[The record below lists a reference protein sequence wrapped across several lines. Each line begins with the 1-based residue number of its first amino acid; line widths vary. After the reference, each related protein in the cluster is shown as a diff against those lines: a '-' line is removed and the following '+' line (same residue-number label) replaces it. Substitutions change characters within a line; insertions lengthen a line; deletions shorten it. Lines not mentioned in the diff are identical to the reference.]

1 MRSIFL
7 ASFLCCLSLFAA
19 GQTYNYSSGTLS
31 ITVQAFNPCEGVAP
45 NGDNG
50 YLRFTV
56 NSAGGGSALIV
67 LVSGPGRYQNPNIE
81 IVPVGSSYNF
91 NPIIPDDGIGGPEL
105 PALSLPSGTYQF
117 FVREQVGSSVINT
130 FSGLP
135 TQMPIVLK
143 HITTPLS
150 LTEDIR
156 TDNTVCTNPVNGQVQ
171 ASIVGGSQ
179 TIGTGSYTYTWSA
192 NNGLSGLPLTGTT
205 NGTTP
210 LNLATM
216 LGVPGLPG
224 GTYRLNVQDNYS
236 VCSEFRDFTISDP
249 ALVVQT
255 ITTASPHPICA
266 GDNINIMLS
275 GSETGVQYTIIR
287 NGTVTA
293 NAATGTGAAPFPIT
307 FPSAGFSGGDVI
319 TVRAV
324 NGFCSP
330 VMMTGAVTLNINPI
344 PALTNVAIAPI
355 CAKQTSA
362 LMTYTGATGSPN
374 RYSLD
379 FDAAAEAVGFAD
391 LVNQVLPA
399 SPVSITVPA
408 TVPAGSYTAIL
419 KVSNSTT
426 TCESPGQTVTIVV
439 NALPTI
445 TLGTVQPVCITSTS
459 ATLPYSATTGSPSRY
474 SITYAAAAITAGFAN
489 VTNAALAAA
498 PGNITLVVP
507 GSATAGTYNG
517 SITVTNLTTG
527 CVSDPLSFTVT
538 IIALPTITFDPN
550 VLACQGDATAPLTYT
565 ATTGTPDQY
574 SIDFN
579 AAAQAA
585 GLADLT
591 NTTLNA
597 SPIQISVP
605 TGIAAGTYNGTL
617 QVRNSTTG
625 CVSTVANFTLTVRP
639 RPTITLGTIAPTCF
653 SATATSV
660 QLPYTATTNSPTLY
674 NIDFNAAAN
683 TAGFID
689 VTNTALPASPITI
702 AIAANTPAGTYNGSL
717 TVTNGTTTCASIVY
731 PITIVIDALPTIT
744 LSTIQPVCIG
754 STTANI
760 PYTSTTS
767 APNQYS
773 LDFDAAANT
782 VGFIDIAN
790 LTLPASPIAVTI
802 PGTAGAGSYN
812 ATLTV
817 RNTTMGCVS
826 DPVNVTITIINIPTI
841 TLGANPQVCRGITS
855 ANLPYTATTGAPD
868 QYSINFNPAA
878 NTAGFVDVANLALS
892 ATPIVI
898 TVPGAAAV
906 GTYTGSLTVRNSVT
920 GCVSATS
927 TITVTIRPLPTITL
941 STIAPICAGTTTAN
955 LPYTATSGTP
965 TQYSIDFNAA
975 AEGQGFADVTNQA
988 LPASP
993 IAITVPVGAAPGT
1006 YTATIT
1012 VRNTTSTC
1020 VSAVQNIS
1028 ITIQA
1033 LPTITLGTIQPVC
1046 IGSATASI
1054 PYTNTTGS
1062 PNRYTLDFDAAANTA
1077 GFTDVT
1083 AGTLPASPIAVTVP
1097 TTAGI
1102 GSYNA
1107 TLTVTNTTTG
1117 CVSAPLNVTITIID
1131 VPTITLGANP
1141 QVCFGAT
1148 SAALPYTATTGVPNQ
1163 YNIDFNAAANAAGF
1177 LDVANATLSATPIV
1191 IVVPGAAAVGTYT
1204 GSLTVLNST
1213 TGCTSAPS
1221 TITVTIIPAPTIAL
1235 GTIQPVCAG
1244 STSASLPYT
1253 GITGTPDVYSIDFNA
1268 AAEGQGF
1275 ADVTNVTLP
1284 ASPITIA
1291 VPAGAVIGTYNATIT
1306 VRNTGA
1312 GCVSAIQ
1319 NISIIINAVPTIAL
1333 NPNGLACEGDAAAS
1347 LSYTSTTGAPN
1358 QYSIVFDAAANA
1370 AGLVNVANVT
1380 LPASAISVTLPAAIA
1395 AGTYNGVV
1403 TVRNSTTGC
1412 TSAPIN
1418 ITITVNSRPTITL
1431 GTIAPICAS
1440 TTATTVSVPYT
1451 ATTGAP
1457 TQYSITFSAAAISA
1471 GFTNVPNTALPA
1483 SPIII
1488 AVPANTPGG
1497 TYTATLSVRNL
1508 TTTCASTA
1516 QNISIVIN
1524 STVLIT
1530 PGTVSP
1536 VCLGAT
1542 SATLPYSGAT
1552 GAPDRYTLDFNAA
1565 ANTAGFLDVTDVALP
1580 AGSITIAI
1588 PTTATANTYTA
1599 TLTVTNSTTTCP
1611 SAPMTVMVTISSAPS
1626 ITLTTTNPSACV
1638 GTTSTTLPYTATTG
1652 SPNTYT
1658 LDFNGTA
1665 NAAGFID
1672 VVNAV
1677 LPASPITITVPAS
1690 APAGSYTATLTVS
1703 NGSPTCGTGT
1713 PQTITVS
1720 ITPLPTITLGANP
1733 RPCIGAAT
1741 ADLPFTTTT
1750 GNPDLYSITFSAAA
1764 QAAGFVNVVDATLP
1778 ATPGPIAIP
1787 IPTGAAAN
1795 VTYTATLT
1803 VRSTGSGCKSTNRS
1817 FNIQMI
1823 DTPQITLGANPTVCR
1838 GTTTVN
1844 LPYSGAT
1851 GSPNR
1856 YNIDFDAAAE
1866 AAGFADVT
1874 AATLAAARF
1883 VITVPGGAALGTYNG
1898 TVTIFRTGAEA
1909 CPSTAYPFTIQIV
1922 DAPTLAVTTPTTVCL
1937 GATTA
1942 SLSYVSAGAP
1952 ATLYSVTF
1960 SAAAVTAGFTN
1971 VVDATLPAGG
1981 APIQITIPATATATN
1996 YTATLSVK
2004 AGAGGCASPNRSFTI
2019 RINALP
2025 NVTLGTINPVCQGSA
2040 SAILPYSGATG
2051 TPNRYSIDFDA
2062 AAEAQGFVDIT
2073 DATLP
2078 VTQITIVV
2086 PTTAAAGTYNATAT
2100 VKNATT
2106 GCASTVKNIQVR
2118 ILEKPAITILANA
2131 SVCVGGPTADLNFTA
2146 TGSPDQYSIVFSAAA
2161 KAVGFTDIAN
2171 ATLTSPIVINV
2182 PATAGVGSYAATIV
2196 VRNSVASCVS
2206 SPPVP
2211 FNVDVITTPTVT
2223 VTTAPVICF
2232 GDATARIS
2240 FTATGSPNQY
2250 TLDFDAAAQA
2260 AGFTDVTNGALTNPI
2275 LVTVPA
2281 GVTMGSTYNAVLSV
2295 GNSVAGCA
2303 SAGIPVTITVQPAV
2317 DIVSITDPITV
2328 CEGTTTATLTS
2339 NLNGSPDFYSIVFDA
2354 AAKTEGFVDVSNA
2367 PYNTNIAIN
2376 IPTGANPAV
2385 YNAVVTFRNSTTT
2398 CSVDHALEVEI
2409 LQTPI
2414 ITPGPDPSACAGAT
2428 SVNLT
2433 YTTNIPVQNYSINFD
2448 AAANTAGFTDIANV
2462 TIPASG
2468 PIVITVPTA
2477 AGVGIYNAIINV
2489 TTVNGTVSCTSP
2501 DSTFTIE
2508 LTAQPA
2514 ITLTDANPEV
2524 CPSAT
2529 AVAQIT
2535 YSGTTG
2541 SPDQY
2546 MLDFDAAA
2554 QTAGFT
2560 DLVYTSLPASPIGI
2574 AIPAS
2579 AAAGTYNA
2587 ILKVRRNAALCESI
2601 DYPVTIT
2608 VLPQPSITVTTPD
2621 MDACVGDGSVN
2632 LLYSGTTGAPDTYT
2646 ITFAAAAKLAGFTD
2660 ILDAPLAGSPIVI
2673 TYPTAVVAG
2682 NYAAQ
2687 LIVYNSATPDKC
2699 TSKIVDLV
2707 IRIRPAATVD
2717 AGTPI
2722 TICSNQNVTLAG
2734 VVGGGA
2740 TGGTW
2745 SGGTGTFAPN
2755 NTTLNAVYTPSAAEI
2770 TAGTVTLTLT
2780 TSGPC
2785 AVKTDVVTITI
2796 NPAALVSA
2804 GPDQLICAGDTDVTL
2819 AGSFPANSSA
2829 TSATWSGGTGTFAPN
2844 NQTLN
2849 AVYTLSAAEIT
2860 AGGVTLT
2867 LTTTDPDGAGPC
2879 TAVSDAV
2886 AISISN
2892 GATVNASGPVDICAN
2907 QVIPVTATFT
2917 GTTGVTWTTSG
2928 DGTFVDANLANAV
2941 YTPGAGDIAAGTVTL
2956 TATTAGPCAPVSD
2969 NVVVPIRPAATVNA
2983 GPDQIICSDVTD
2995 VNLTGTFGGSA
3006 TGILWTTDGDGVFG
3020 NTTTPLTSYKIG
3032 LQDIARDSVVIY
3044 LNATGTCVLI
3054 DTMVVR
3060 INTAPIVDAGSP
3072 QTVCA
3077 GTNTQPLNGTF
3088 GGGASSASWTTLT
3101 GDGTFDD
3108 ATKANAIYTPGP
3120 NDIAAGFA
3128 DLIYIT
3134 NDPVGPCDRASETI
3148 RITILNGLDATL
3160 AVSANPTPVCMNGS
3174 SDISVENPQL
3184 GVSYQLINADS
3195 NTPVGGV
3202 VTGTGPGT
3210 TILLPTGALTATT
3223 RFIVRASLTGCTTV
3237 DFPATPLDVV
3247 VQGVINTSFT
3257 VTASGPICET
3267 GTATI
3272 HLGGSENSVTY
3283 QLRRNADN
3291 SLVGAPVTGT
3301 GAPIDL
3307 STGTL
3312 TQTTEF
3318 NVLASNATCSIELTQ
3333 LATVTVEKNPDPNLN
3348 ISVDN
3353 NPLCVGG
3360 STDIYIFASQA
3371 GVSYQL
3377 RNDADNSN
3385 IGLPVTG
3392 NGGTITLNTG
3402 PLTAQT
3408 TVNILATS
3416 GTACPAVELFTVPVI
3431 DVKGVVDVTLPIA
3444 PADPVI
3450 CEGGATTIEI
3460 TGAETNVEYQLRLD
3474 ADNSLVGTPR
3484 IGNGGVLSLP
3494 TGVLT
3499 ATTTFNVL
3507 AKNTDPS
3514 AECSVQMNNV
3524 ATVTVE
3530 PTVKNRT
3537 VSIAAP
3543 TPPIC
3548 VGGRA
3553 NIRVESSQAG
3563 ISYQLRNDAT
3573 DALVGAA
3580 VIGTGNDIILTTDA
3594 LSATTT
3600 FNVFASGTQCP
3611 GLELT
3616 TKVTINVS
3624 GTINLALTATAV
3636 PVRICE
3642 GATSTVQLSGS
3653 QVGVSYQLQV
3663 GGTLVGSP
3671 VLGTGSPLGLVTP
3684 ILTATTVYNVLANN
3698 GTCSAL
3704 VTDTAVVRVNALPI
3718 MTVVTPSATA
3728 VCPGNSATVLVANS
3742 EAAVTYELRRL
3753 SDNALVDSRSGNG
3766 SNITLNIGTIT
3777 ATTNF
3782 VVIGIRTG
3790 TSCSRQLSTFTLTLR
3805 SASDPACGPVGPN
3818 CFVFTVSVDAAL
3830 TKRPTC
3836 DDQADGVIVI
3846 HYSGDVSGRYGL
3858 SLAGATT
3865 GYLRQDSE
3873 FAGTIT
3879 YTGLSPDDYKFT
3891 IADVAGN
3898 SCERSISLP
3907 LRPTVDAAVSNV
3919 IDAVC
3924 FGEET
3929 GKATFTLTGGNSPY
3943 EYSLDGGITWAGNF
3957 VSGNTID
3964 VLPPNGTYNIL
3975 FRNDASDVCVAEVS
3989 VTINAQRPQLQATYT
4004 VEPATCDDGGAVTN
4018 IAATG
4023 GAGSGYSYSM
4033 DGGSFQPG
4041 NSFTGLVGGTHT
4053 LTVSDGT
4060 CTRDFPVDV
4069 TFPGFVE
4076 FDVTVNDADCSNN
4089 GLSGHLDVSFP
4100 NLGGYEIGITKD
4112 AFVEPETYIPFTSSG
4127 PTDLPYKFE
4136 NLIVGTYYIY
4146 VKTSEALCP
4155 TRQGPFIIGGAQAVS
4170 YEITTECHDNV
4181 VWLILKNPK
4190 GETGS
4195 FDIRIFRKFGSEVA
4209 YATMNSNGFTFDDP
4223 TKYPFIAI
4231 PDEYVI
4237 RVTQTNMTCGIM
4249 AAEEKDYVVHEQL
4262 FAQVGKRTESYPD
4275 IFNGTM
4281 EVVNFVGGEVPY
4293 EIQIELDSAAVP
4305 GQSYQTNWEPVELNS
4320 NQRHQKDYDHLP
4332 AGRYSVQVRDEGGCE
4347 IELIGRVP
4355 LDTDIYIPN
4364 IFTPNEDGIN
4374 DLFFIRN
4381 LPADNGAKLVISDR
4395 WGKQVYSSNAY
4406 QNNWDA
4412 KDISDGI
4419 YFYRLKIGGGDPLT
4433 GWVEVLRGTKP

>member
-1 MRSIFL
+1 MLRNLYLTILLFLLTL
-7 ASFLCCLSLFAA
+7 ASF
-19 GQTYNYSSGTLS
+19 GQTLPYTGDADPSDGLPALRVDVTLS
-31 ITVQAFNPCEGVAP
+31 HPCGGA
-45 NGDNG
+45 NNG
-50 YLRFTV
+50 YVVFTV
-56 NSAGGGSALIV
+56 ISTSDGAPANLVAVLGSTQNEFNKFIPVGGSYTYYNSGKTLGPSNFGFLITNGPGNDVINTTSTGRLDLVALPAITIADGTNDLTNSDCSNPDGQLQATIGGGSKVLAGGGS
-67 LVSGPGRYQNPNIE
+67 
-81 IVPVGSSYNF
+81 F
-91 NPIIPDDGIGGPEL
+91 
-105 PALSLPSGTYQF
+105 
-117 FVREQVGSSVINT
+117 
-130 FSGLP
+130 
-135 TQMPIVLK
+135 
-143 HITTPLS
+143 
-150 LTEDIR
+150 
-156 TDNTVCTNPVNGQVQ
+156 
-171 ASIVGGSQ
+171 
-179 TIGTGSYTYTWSA
+179 TYTWTSTSTLP
-192 NNGLSGLPLTGTT
+192 GFPLTGTFD
-205 NGTTP
+205 GTGT
-210 LNLATM
+210 LDLANL
-216 LGVPGLPG
+216 LSRPGLPG
-224 GTYRLNVQDNYS
+224 GDYTLLIEDNYS
-236 VCSEFRDFTISDP
+236 DCSATKTWTITDP
-249 ALVVQT
+249 QPIVQT
-255 ITTASPHPICA
+255 ITNA
-266 GDNINIMLS
+266 GPLAVCTGEDIEIQLG
-275 GSETGVQYTIIR
+275 GSENGVTYEALV
-287 NGTVTA
+287 NGTPSGHTA
-293 NAATGTGAAPFPIT
+293 PGTGGPIT
-307 FPSAGFSGGDVI
+307 ITVPAASFTNGQTL
-319 TVRAV
+319 TVRASFALCMPRIMSGSIV
-324 NGFCSP
+324 I
-330 VMMTGAVTLNINPI
+330 TINPLPTI
-344 PALTNVAIAPI
+344 TGVSIAPI
-355 CAKQTSA
+355 CFGQTSA
-362 LMTYTGATGSPN
+362 SLVYTGTTASPN
-374 RYSLD
+374 QFSLD
-379 FDAAAEAVGFAD
+379 FDAAANTAGFTD
-391 LVNQVLPA
+391 LVNQALTA
-399 SPVSITVPA
+399 SPLTIA
-408 TVPAGSYTAIL
+408 VPAGMPAGTYNAIL
-419 KVSNSTT
+419 KVTNSTT
-426 TCESPGQTVTIVV
+426 TCESNGQAVSIVI

-445 TLGTVQPVCITSTS
+445 TLGTVTPVCINSTS
-459 ATLPYSATTGSPSRY
+459 ATLPYSATTGSPNRY
-474 SITYAAAAITAGFAN
+474 SITYNAAALTAGFVN
-489 VTNAALAAA
+489 VTNATLAAA

-507 GSATAGTYNG
+507 GGAPVGTYNG

-527 CVSDPLSFTVT
+527 CVSNPAVPFTVT
-538 IIALPTITFDPN
+538 IIALPTITINPAA
-550 VLACQGDATAPLTYT
+550 LACQGDATADLVYT
-565 ATTGTPDQY
+565 NTTGAPDQY
-574 SIDFN
+574 SLDFD

-585 GLADLT
+585 GLTDLT
-591 NTTLNA
+591 NATLNA
-597 SPIQISVP
+597 SPILISVP
-605 TGIAAGTYNGTL
+605 TGIAAGTYNGVL
-617 QVRNSTTG
+617 RVRNSVTG
-625 CVSTVANFTLTVRP
+625 CVSDPINYTLTVRP
-639 RPTITLGTIAPTCF
+639 RPTITLSTIAPICF
-653 SATATSV
+653 STTATSV
-660 QLPYTATTNSPTLY
+660 SLPYTATTNSPTLY
-674 NIDFNAAAN
+674 SIDFNAAAN
-683 TAGFID
+683 TAGFVD
-689 VTNTALPASPITI
+689 VTGVTLPASPITI
-702 AIAANTPAGTYNGSL
+702 PVAANTPAGTYSGSL
-717 TVTNGTTTCASIVY
+717 TVTNGTTTCESIVY

-744 LSTIQPVCIG
+744 VGTIQPVCIG
-754 STTANI
+754 STTASI
-760 PYTSTTS
+760 PYSGTTGS
-767 APNQYS
+767 PNQYS

-782 VGFIDIAN
+782 AGFADVTN
-790 LTLPASPIAVTI
+790 VTLTAGAITVTI
-802 PGTAGAGSYN
+802 PGTAVVGSYN
-812 ATLTV
+812 AALTV
-817 RNTTMGCVS
+817 R
-826 DPVNVTITIINIPTI
+826 
-841 TLGANPQVCRGITS
+841 
-855 ANLPYTATTGAPD
+855 
-868 QYSINFNPAA
+868 
-878 NTAGFVDVANLALS
+878 
-892 ATPIVI
+892 
-898 TVPGAAAV
+898 
-906 GTYTGSLTVRNSVT
+906 
-920 GCVSATS
+920 
-927 TITVTIRPLPTITL
+927 
-941 STIAPICAGTTTAN
+941 
-955 LPYTATSGTP
+955 
-965 TQYSIDFNAA
+965 
-975 AEGQGFADVTNQA
+975 
-988 LPASP
+988 
-993 IAITVPVGAAPGT
+993 
-1006 YTATIT
+1006 
-1012 VRNTTSTC
+1012 
-1020 VSAVQNIS
+1020 
-1028 ITIQA
+1028 
-1033 LPTITLGTIQPVC
+1033 
-1046 IGSATASI
+1046 
-1054 PYTNTTGS
+1054 
-1062 PNRYTLDFDAAANTA
+1062 
-1077 GFTDVT
+1077 
-1083 AGTLPASPIAVTVP
+1083 
-1097 TTAGI
+1097 
-1102 GSYNA
+1102 
-1107 TLTVTNTTTG
+1107 NTTTG
-1117 CVSAPLNVTITIID
+1117 CVSAPPVNVTITIIG

-1141 QVCFGAT
+1141 QVCSGST
-1148 SAALPYTATTGVPNQ
+1148 SANLPYTNTTGAPDQ
-1163 YNIDFNAAANAAGF
+1163 YSIDFNAAAQTAGF
-1177 LDVANATLSATPIV
+1177 ADVTNVTLGATPIV
-1191 IVVPGAAAVGTYT
+1191 IVVPAAGPVGTYT
-1204 GSLTVLNST
+1204 GTLTVRNSV
-1213 TGCTSAPS
+1213 TGCTSATHTITVRILPLPTITLGTIAPICFS
-1221 TITVTIIPAPTIAL
+1221 TTATSVSLPYTATTNSPTLYSIDFNAAANTAGFVDVTGVTLPASPITIPVAANTPAGTYSGSLTVTNGTTTCESIVYPITIVIDALPTITVGTIQPVCIGSTTASIPYSGTTGSPNQYSLDFDAAANTAGFADVTNVTLTAGAITVTIPGTAVVGSYNAALTVRNTTTGCVSAPPVNVTITIINVPTITLGVNPQVCFGSTSANLPYTNTTGAPDQYSIDFNAAAQTAGFADVTNATLGATPIVISVPPAAPVGTYTGTLTVRNSVTGCTSATQTITVTILPAPTITL

-1244 STSASLPYT
+1244 TTSASLPYT
-1253 GITGTPDVYSIDFNA
+1253 NTTGTPDEYSIDFNA
-1268 AAEGQGF
+1268 AANTAGF
-1275 ADVTNVTLP
+1275 ADVSNVALP
-1284 ASPITIA
+1284 VSPITIA
-1291 VPAGAVIGTYNATIT
+1291 VPAGAAPGTYTGTIT
-1306 VRNTGA
+1306 VRNAAA
-1312 GCVSAIQ
+1312 GCVSATQ
-1319 NISIIINAVPTIAL
+1319 NISITINTVPTITL
-1333 NPNGLACEGDAAAS
+1333 TPNAQACQGDAAAS
-1347 LSYTSTTGAPN
+1347 LPYTNTTGAPN
-1358 QYSIVFDAAANA
+1358 QYSIDFDAAAQT
-1370 AGLVNVANVT
+1370 AGLTDVTNVN
-1380 LPASAISVTLPAAIA
+1380 LPAGAMSVTLPTNIA
-1395 AGTYNGVV
+1395 AGTYNGVL
-1403 TVRNSTTGC
+1403 TVRNSTTNC

-1418 ITITVNSRPTITL
+1418 VTITVSPRPTITL
-1431 GTIAPICAS
+1431 GTIAPICFS
-1440 TTATTVSVPYT
+1440 TTGTTVNVPYS

-1457 TQYSITFSAAAISA
+1457 TQYSITFSAAAITA
-1471 GFTNVPNTALPA
+1471 GFTNIVNATLPA
-1483 SPIII
+1483 SPIGI
-1488 AVPANTPGG
+1488 AVPPNTPAG
-1497 TYTATLSVRNL
+1497 TYAATLSVRNL
-1508 TTTCASTA
+1508 TTTCASQV
-1516 QNISIVIN
+1516 QNINIVIN
-1524 STVLIT
+1524 PSVSIT
-1530 PGTVSP
+1530 PGTIDP

-1552 GAPDRYTLDFNAA
+1552 GTPNRYTLDFDAA
-1565 ANTAGFLDVTDVALP
+1565 ANTAGFADITNVVLP

-1588 PTTATANTYTA
+1588 PTTATAGSYTA
-1599 TLTVTNSTTTCP
+1599 TLTVANSTTTCP
-1611 SAPMTVMVTISSAPS
+1611 SAPMTVTVTILTAPS
-1626 ITLTTTNPSACV
+1626 ITLSTTNPSACV
-1638 GTTSTTLPYTATTG
+1638 SATAGSTTLPYTGTSG
-1652 SPNTYT
+1652 SPDRYS
-1658 LDFNGTA
+1658 LDFNTTA
-1665 NAAGFID
+1665 NAAGFVDIVD
-1672 VVNAV
+1672 AV
-1677 LPASPITITVPAS
+1677 LPVSPITIAIPAGV
-1690 APAGSYTATLTVS
+1690 PAGSYTATLTVR
-1703 NGSPTCGTGT
+1703 NTTVTCGSV
-1713 PQTITVS
+1713 PQTITIS
-1720 ITPLPTITLGANP
+1720 IVPLPTITLGTNP
-1733 RPCIGAAT
+1733 RPCIGATT
-1741 ADLPFTTTT
+1741 ANLPFTTTT
-1750 GNPDLYSITFSAAA
+1750 GNPDLYSITFNAAA

-1787 IPTGAAAN
+1787 IPGTALPN
-1795 VTYTATLT
+1795 VLYSATLT
-1803 VRSTGSGCKSTNRS
+1803 VRSSVSGCRSTNRNI
-1817 FNIQMI
+1817 NIQLI
-1823 DTPQITLGANPTVCR
+1823 DTPTITLGASPTVCR

-1844 LPYSGAT
+1844 LPYTNPT
-1851 GSPNR
+1851 GTPNR
-1856 YNIDFDAAAE
+1856 YDIDFDAAAE
-1866 AAGFADVT
+1866 TAGFADVT
-1874 AATLAAARF
+1874 GATLASGRF
-1883 VITVPGGAALGTYNG
+1883 VITVPGGAALGVYNG
-1898 TVTIFRTGAEA
+1898 TVTVYRTGAEA
-1909 CPSTAYPFTIQIV
+1909 CPSTAYPFTIEVV
-1922 DAPTLAVTTPTTVCL
+1922 DSPTLTVTTPTTVCL
-1937 GATTA
+1937 GATIA
-1942 SLSYVSAGAP
+1942 PLSYVTTGSP
-1952 ATLYSVTF
+1952 ATLYSITF
-1960 SAAAVTAGFTN
+1960 SAAAQTAGFTN

-1981 APIQITIPATATATN
+1981 APIQITIPTTATATN

-2004 AGAGGCASPNRSFTI
+2004 AGAAGCASPNRSFTI

-2025 NVTLGTINPVCQGSA
+2025 NVTLGTINPVCQGSS

-2062 AAEAQGFVDIT
+2062 AAQGQGFVDIT

-2078 VTQITIVV
+2078 AAQITIVV
-2086 PTTAAAGTYNATAT
+2086 PTTAAAGTYNATVT

-2106 GCASTVKNIQVR
+2106 GCSSAVKNIQVR
-2118 ILEKPAITILANA
+2118 ILEKPAITILDDA
-2131 SVCVGGPTADLNFTA
+2131 SVCVGGPTADLHYTA

-2161 KAVGFTDIAN
+2161 KAAGFTDITN
-2171 ATLTSPIVINV
+2171 ATLTNPIVINV
-2182 PATAGVGSYAATIV
+2182 PGTAVVGSYAATIV

-2232 GDATARIS
+2232 GDATARIF

-2260 AGFTDVTNGALTNPI
+2260 AGFTDVTNGGLTNPI

-2295 GNSVAGCA
+2295 GNSAAGCT

-2317 DIVSITDPITV
+2317 DIVSITDPVTV
-2328 CEGTTTATLTS
+2328 CQGATTATLTS
-2339 NLNGSPDFYSIVFDA
+2339 SLNGSPDFYSIVFDA
-2354 AAKTEGFVDVSNA
+2354 AAKAEGFVDVTNA
-2367 PYNTNIAIN
+2367 PYNTNITIN
-2376 IPTGANPAV
+2376 IPVGADAAT

-2398 CSVDHALEVEI
+2398 CLVDHALEIEI

-2414 ITPGPDPSACAGAT
+2414 ITPGPDPSACVGAT
-2428 SVNLT
+2428 SVNLA
-2433 YTTNIPVQNYSINFD
+2433 YTTNVPVQNYSINFD
-2448 AAANTAGFTDIANV
+2448 AAANTAGFADIANV
-2462 TIPASG
+2462 TMPASG
-2468 PIVITVPTA
+2468 PIVVAVSATA
-2477 AGVGIYNAIINV
+2477 AAGIYNATINV
-2489 TTVNGTVSCTSP
+2489 TTVNGAVSCTSP

-2508 LTAQPA
+2508 LTTAPT
-2514 ITLTDANPEV
+2514 ITVTDASPDV
-2524 CPSAT
+2524 CLGAT
-2529 AVAQIT
+2529 TASIT

-2541 SPDQY
+2541 TPDQY
-2546 MLDFDAAA
+2546 TLDFDAAA
-2554 QTAGFT
+2554 QTAGFVDVAYVT
-2560 DLVYTSLPASPIGI
+2560 LPASPI
-2574 AIPAS
+2574 AITIPGS
-2579 AAAGTYNA
+2579 AVAGTYNA
-2587 ILKVRRNAALCESI
+2587 TLKVRRSTGLCESTN
-2601 DYPVTIT
+2601 YPVTVTILALPTIT
-2608 VLPQPSITVTTPD
+2608 LTTSTLE
-2621 MDACVGDGSVN
+2621 ACEGDGSVEMA
-2632 LLYSGTTGAPDTYT
+2632 YTGTTGTPATYS
-2646 ITFAAAAKLAGFTD
+2646 IIFNAAAKAAGFAD
-2660 ILDAPLAGSPIVI
+2660 IVGATMMASPIVI
-2673 TYPTAVVAG
+2673 TFPTTVPADSYNG
-2682 NYAAQ
+2682 Q
-2687 LIVYNSATPDKC
+2687 LTVSNATC
-2699 TSKIVDLV
+2699 TSS
-2707 IRIRPAATVD
+2707 PATITIEVLPEATVD
-2717 AGTPI
+2717 AGAAAA
-2722 TICSNQNVTLAG
+2722 ICADQTVTLAG

-2755 NTTLNAVYTPSAAEI
+2755 NTTLNAVYTPSAAER

-2780 TSGPC
+2780 TTGPC
-2785 AVKTDVVTITI
+2785 AVKTDAVTITI

-2804 GPDQLICAGDTDVTL
+2804 GTDQLICAGDTDVTL
-2819 AGSFPANSSA
+2819 AGSFPTNSSA
-2829 TSATWSGGTGTFAPN
+2829 TTATWSGGTGTFAPD

-2879 TAVSDAV
+2879 TALTDQVE
-2886 AISISN
+2886 ISISN
-2892 GATVNASGPVDICAN
+2892 GATVNASGPADVCAN
-2907 QVIPVTATFT
+2907 QVIAVTATFT
-2917 GTTGVTWTTSG
+2917 GTTGVVWTTSG
-2928 DGTFVDANLANAV
+2928 DGTFDDATLANAT
-2941 YTPGAGDIAAGTVTL
+2941 YTPGAGDIAAATVTL

-2983 GPDQIICSDVTD
+2983 GPDQTICSDVTD

-3020 NTTTPLTSYKIG
+3020 NTATPLTSYKIG

-3044 LNATGTCVLI
+3044 LNAVGTCVMI

-3060 INTAPIVDAGSP
+3060 INAAPIVDAGSP

-3108 ATKANAIYTPGP
+3108 ATKADAIYTPGP

-3174 SDISVENPQL
+3174 SDISVVNPQL

-3223 RFIVRASLTGCTTV
+3223 RFIVRASLTGCATV

-3272 HLGGSENSVTY
+3272 RLGGSENGVTY

-3291 SLVGAPVTGT
+3291 SLVGTPVTGT

-3333 LATVTVEKNPDPNLN
+3333 RATVTVEKNPDPNLN

-3385 IGLPVTG
+3385 IGLPATG

-3402 PLTAQT
+3402 PLTVQT

-3450 CEGGATTIEI
+3450 CEGGSTMIEI
-3460 TGAETNVEYQLRLD
+3460 TGSETNVEYQLRLD
-3474 ADNSLVGTPR
+3474 ADNSLVGTPLT
-3484 IGNGGVLSLP
+3484 GNGSVLPLP
-3494 TGVLT
+3494 TGALT

-3514 AECSVQMNNV
+3514 AECSVQMNNI

-3530 PTVKNRT
+3530 PAVKDRI

-3543 TPPIC
+3543 APPIC
-3548 VGGRA
+3548 VGGKA

-3563 ISYQLRNDAT
+3563 ISYQLRNDAN
-3573 DALVGAA
+3573 DALVGSA
-3580 VIGTGNDIILTTDA
+3580 VTGTGGDIILATDV
-3594 LSATTT
+3594 LSASTT

-3611 GLELT
+3611 GIELT

-3653 QVGVSYQLQV
+3653 QSGVSYQLQV

-3684 ILTATTVYNVLANN
+3684 VLTTTTVYSVLANN

-3704 VTDTAVVRVNALPI
+3704 LTDTAVVRVNALPI
-3718 MTVVTPSATA
+3718 MTTVTPSATA

-3753 SDNALVDSRSGNG
+3753 SDNALVDSRPGNG

-3805 SASDPACGPVGPN
+3805 SASDPACNPVGPN
-3818 CFVFTVSVDAAL
+3818 CFVFTVSVDATL

-3858 SLAGATT
+3858 SLSGLTT

-3943 EYSLDGGITWAGNF
+3943 EYSLDGGVTWIGNF

-3975 FRNDASDVCVAEVS
+3975 FRDDASDVCVAEVS

-4041 NSFTGLVGGTHT
+4041 NSFTDLVGGTHT

-4060 CTRDFPVDV
+4060 CTRDFSVDV

-4100 NLGGYEIGITKD
+4100 NLGAYEIGITKD
-4112 AFVEPETYIPFTSSG
+4112 AFVEPETYTPITSSG

-4146 VKTSEALCP
+4146 VKTSDALCP
-4155 TRQGPFIIGGAQAVS
+4155 TRQGPFTIGGAQAVS
-4170 YEITTECHDNV
+4170 YDILTQCNDNV
-4181 VWLILKNPK
+4181 VSLILDNLK
-4190 GETGS
+4190 GEPGTS
-4195 FDIRIFRKFGSEVA
+4195 FDIRIFRKFGSEMA
-4209 YATMNSNGFTFDDP
+4209 YASTTARSFSFDNP
-4223 TKYPFIAI
+4223 ITYQFIAI

-4249 AAEEKDYVVHEQL
+4249 AAEEKDYVVREQL
-4262 FAQVGKRTESYPD
+4262 GAQVGKRTESYPD

-4320 NQRHQKDYDHLP
+4320 NQRYQKDYDHLP
-4332 AGRYSVQVRDEGGCE
+4332 AGRYSVTIRDEGGCE
-4347 IELIGRVP
+4347 FELIGRVP

-4412 KDISDGI
+4412 KDTSDGI
-4419 YFYRLKIGGGDPLT
+4419 YFYRLKIGNGDPLT